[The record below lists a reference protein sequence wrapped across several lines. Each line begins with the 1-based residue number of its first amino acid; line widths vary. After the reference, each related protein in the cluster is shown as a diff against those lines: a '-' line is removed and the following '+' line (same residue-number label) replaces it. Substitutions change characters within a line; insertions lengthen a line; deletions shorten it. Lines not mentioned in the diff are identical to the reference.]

1 MKTLA
6 TIAILI
12 ALVLCVPA
20 HIVGI
25 FWAAIKNGYFSGI
38 ERFEDFISRGSK

>member
-6 TIAILI
+6 TFAVLI

-20 HIVGI
+20 HIAGI
-25 FWAAIKNGYFSGI
+25 FWAAIRNGYFSGI
-38 ERFEDFISRGSK
+38 ERFEDFINKSDK